1 MNAPDTAVP
10 TPRTLRNF
18 AKIAVQYHEKERQ
31 RECRLAGHLEAC
43 NKHKEVFNRLQK
55 WDHFRS
61 SSRSAKLWQCI
72 ATRWQ
77 PPQIPND
84 EELLELAKHYFPPRS
99 RLSIHII
106 DFKKDETIK
115 HHNVELKDI
124 EKYWTEKDD
133 DVEVRWIHAPL
144 GLGPVHSTIE
154 DVFLHQAPEGE
165 EGRNFE
171 NVGNSGWPYP
181 QLEVLNF
188 RSRARF
194 QEMRDVRSLLQ
205 CLDHLQEDLNKCT
218 WERYRPSDKN
228 TDSTIL
234 DDLKWRA
241 THLNITQDFNTI
253 PDFWT
258 QVSSDIPWQVTEG
271 LAMAS
276 YGPLDG
282 LKPTLQKIDHQA
294 LWDHDFFGSAQL
306 VRDPFRC
313 FHRGDGFLLTLSP
326 MAGVNYLDKHF
337 SRHLEDPISAIL
349 ENDDASAVALV
360 LKAFEGQGTKTW
372 HRRTVEHLIVYIV
385 TEIGVTPHPDRQ
397 GYNAPTL
404 ESAYQ
409 EAIQVLKRRRYDHFS
424 RQHRQEP
431 ADLVKD
437 HLIFIDELT
446 RIGIIIRKRA
456 KVFIS
461 LLKDVETF
469 EAEDQSNGKPPD
481 NPDQESS
488 RDRVLWAIRRT
499 RDQQEAF
506 ERLLVDATSSLN
518 AVYELRSLQQNDLAI
533 ISENQNRAMY
543 IFATVTVIFL
553 PLGTLTSYWGM
564 NVVDIRNSNWSQ
576 GHFWKI
582 CGAFALAVVL
592 VVALWAF
599 KHWWYSLIKLCSGR
613 RGRGREKR
621 IDAEKIV

>member
-1 MNAPDTAVP
+1 MDGQPVLPWETPSSGDVPASDSRRRLSSFTSQDPRHNSVTSTTSGHGRVLPSIAAISGRLVQESDGYRRSISDASGRLSPNSIYDTSSDHRNSQSEPDFSARMNAPDTAVP

-313 FHRGDGFLLTLSP
+313 FHRGDG
-326 MAGVNYLDKHF
+326 K
-337 SRHLEDPISAIL
+337 
-349 ENDDASAVALV
+349 
-360 LKAFEGQGTKTW
+360 
-372 HRRTVEHLIVYIV
+372 
-385 TEIGVTPHPDRQ
+385 IGA
-397 GYNAPTL
+397 N
-404 ESAYQ
+404 
-409 EAIQVLKRRRYDHFS
+409 
-424 RQHRQEP
+424 
-431 ADLVKD
+431 
-437 HLIFIDELT
+437 
-446 RIGIIIRKRA
+446 
-456 KVFIS
+456 
-461 LLKDVETF
+461 
-469 EAEDQSNGKPPD
+469 
-481 NPDQESS
+481 
-488 RDRVLWAIRRT
+488 
-499 RDQQEAF
+499 
-506 ERLLVDATSSLN
+506 
-518 AVYELRSLQQNDLAI
+518 
-533 ISENQNRAMY
+533 
-543 IFATVTVIFL
+543 
-553 PLGTLTSYWGM
+553 SY
-564 NVVDIRNSNWSQ
+564 
-576 GHFWKI
+576 H
-582 CGAFALAVVL
+582 
-592 VVALWAF
+592 
-599 KHWWYSLIKLCSGR
+599 
-613 RGRGREKR
+613 
-621 IDAEKIV
+621 